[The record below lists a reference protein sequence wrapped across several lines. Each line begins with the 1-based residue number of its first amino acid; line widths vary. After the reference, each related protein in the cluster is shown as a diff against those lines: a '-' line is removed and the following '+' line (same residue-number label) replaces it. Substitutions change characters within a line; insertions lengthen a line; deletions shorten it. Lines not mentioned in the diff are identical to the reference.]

1 VAPAPD
7 PTTEQSS
14 SKPST
19 GPADSPVGSVADD
32 FGANDWLI
40 EQMYEQYVEDP
51 KSVDPSWARYF
62 AEKGAPASAAQ
73 STPGQATQSQQ
84 ARQGQQAA
92 PSRPKQSPATAGQQS
107 TSGTAQQ
114 STAARA
120 PQPSGTRSAPPP
132 SPPSPPSS
140 APAGAAKSAPQ
151 SRVEDR
157 KPAPQQRS
165 TGAGLPAEAP
175 NPAQRPAAGSDEPE
189 KISLRGA
196 PMRTAR
202 NMDDSL
208 TVPTATSV
216 RSLPVKLLVDQRIV
230 INNHL
235 RRARGGKV
243 SFTHIIGYALVQALK
258 QIPDMNVAYDVVDG
272 KPTLIRPRHI
282 NLGLAIDLPR
292 PDGTRQLVVP
302 SIKGAEDLDFAQFWT
317 AYEDIVK
324 RARANKLTV
333 ADFAGTTISLT
344 NPGTIGT
351 NHSVPRL
358 MKGQGAIIGV
368 GSMDYPAEFQGSN
381 PERLASLGVS
391 KVLTLTSTYDHR
403 VIQGALSGE
412 FLAKL
417 HSLLLGEDGF
427 YDEIFTSLRIPTVP
441 IRWAVDRST
450 LHEDQVSK
458 QARVFELINAY
469 RVRGHLMADI
479 DPIEYHLRDHPDL
492 DVQTHEL
499 TLWDLDR
506 EFATGDFADGS
517 GRMTLRKILGILRD
531 AYCRTVGIEY
541 MHIQEREQRRW
552 IQARW
557 ERPHESLPR
566 EEHLRILDKLNEA
579 EVFETFL
586 QTKYVGQKRFSLEGG
601 ESAIALLDEICEQAA
616 DDHLDEV
623 TIGMSHRGR
632 LNALANI
639 VGKSYSQIF
648 REFEGNID
656 PRTVQGS
663 GDVKYHLGAEG
674 KFTSLAGNTIKTS
687 MAANPSHLEAVDP
700 VLEGI
705 ARAKQDILD
714 RGSEYPVLPVL
725 VHGDAA
731 FAGQGV
737 VAETLN
743 MSQLRGYRTGGTIH
757 VVVNNQVGFTTA
769 PSEGRSSTYATD
781 VARMVQAP
789 IFHVNGDDPE
799 ACIQVARLAYDFRR
813 EFNKDVVIDLVCYRT
828 RGHNEGDDP
837 SITQPRMYDL
847 IAKKRSVRKLYAEA
861 LIGRGDITI
870 EDAESV
876 LTRFQSRLESVFEEV
891 RQATTMPADIEYR
904 RVPKYP
910 EKTGAGHGTAIDAE
924 VMKRIADA
932 HLNIP
937 DGFTVHPKV
946 LPQLQ
951 RRAQQIADGPIDW
964 ATGELLALGSL
975 LIEGRTVR
983 LTGQDTR
990 RGTFSQRFAAIVDRK
1005 TADVWIPLAHLD
1017 PDQGK
1022 FHVFNSLLSEYAA
1035 MGFEYG
1041 YSVARPE
1048 ALVLWEAQYGDFS
1061 NGAQTIIDEFI
1072 TAGYSKWGQKSGVV
1086 LLLPHGYE
1094 GQGSD
1099 HSSARI
1105 ERWLQLAAEDA
1116 FVVAQPS
1123 TAASYFHLLRIHAR
1137 SSNHKPLIVMT
1148 PKRMLRM
1155 KAAASDPSEFTAGS
1169 WQPVL
1174 GDPSITQP
1182 EKVRRLILTSGMARW
1197 DLMAERDKQGLGE
1210 EIAVVALER
1219 YYSLPAEQI
1228 AAQLAKYPNL
1238 QEFYWVQYEP
1248 QNQGAWPFLALNLP
1262 GALAELGINRPLVPV
1277 TRPAS
1282 SAPATGSHKVH
1293 EQEQKQLMA
1302 AALG

>member
-1 VAPAPD
+1 MAPAPD
-7 PTTEQSS
+7 PTTAHA
-14 SKPST
+14 PGNGST
-19 GPADSPVGSVADD
+19 GQVATDD

-40 EQMYEQYVEDP
+40 EQMYEQYLADP
-51 KSVDPSWARYF
+51 KSVDPGWTRFF
-62 AEKGAPASAAQ
+62 ADKGAPQSAPIAPAGNGSAGSNGQTTKPVQASPAPAEPAPTKPAPVQ
-73 STPGQATQSQQ
+73 P
-84 ARQGQQAA
+84 AA
-92 PSRPKQSPATAGQQS
+92 PANRPATAPQATSPQATVESKRPS
-107 TSGTAQQ
+107 TNQ
-114 STAARA
+114 RA
-120 PQPSGTRSAPPP
+120 
-132 SPPSPPSS
+132 
-140 APAGAAKSAPQ
+140 
-151 SRVEDR
+151 
-157 KPAPQQRS
+157 
-165 TGAGLPAEAP
+165 TGAGLPADPP
-175 NPAQRPAAGSDEPE
+175 NPAARPETASDEPE
-189 KISLRGA
+189 RIVLRGA
-196 PMRTAR
+196 PMRTAL
-202 NMDDSL
+202 NMDSSL

-216 RSLPVKLLVDQRIV
+216 RSLPVKLLIDQRIV

-235 RRARGGKV
+235 RRSRGGKV

-258 QIPDMNVAYDVVDG
+258 QVPDMNVAYDVVDG

-302 SIKGAEDLDFAQFWT
+302 SVKSAEDLDFAQFWT

-358 MKGQGAIIGV
+358 MNGQGAIIGV

-381 PERLASLGVS
+381 PERLAGLGVS

-417 HSLLLGEDGF
+417 HSLLLGENGF
-427 YDEIFTSLRIPTVP
+427 YDEIFSALRVPTAP

-506 EFATGDFADGS
+506 EFATGEFADGS
-517 GRMTLRKILGILRD
+517 GRMTLRKILSILRD
-531 AYCRTVGIEY
+531 SYCRTVGIEY

-552 IQARW
+552 IQNRV

-601 ESAIALLDEICEQAA
+601 ESAIALLDEVCEQAA
-616 DDHLDEV
+616 DDHLEEV

-674 KFTSLAGNTIKTS
+674 KFTSLDGNTIKTS

-714 RGSEYPVLPVL
+714 RGDEYPVLPVL

-743 MSQLRGYRTGGTIH
+743 LSQLRGYRTGGSIH

-769 PSEGRSSTYATD
+769 PGEGRSSTYATD
-781 VARMVQAP
+781 VARMIQAP

-837 SITQPRMYDL
+837 SITQPLMYDL
-847 IAKKRSVRKLYAEA
+847 ISKKRSVRKLYAEA

-891 RQATTMPADIEYR
+891 RETNSASDDEEYLR
-904 RVPKYP
+904 AAKYP
-910 EKTGAGHGTAIDAE
+910 EKPASNHGTAIDAE
-924 VMKRIADA
+924 TLKRIADA

-975 LIEGRTVR
+975 MIEGRAVR

-1005 TADVWIPLAHLD
+1005 NADVWIPLAHLD
-1017 PDQGK
+1017 PHQGK
-1022 FHVFNSLLSEYAA
+1022 FHVFNSLLSEYAS

-1048 ALVLWEAQYGDFS
+1048 ALVLWEAQYGDFAY
-1061 NGAQTIIDEFI
+1061 GAQTIIDEFI
-1072 TAGYSKWGQKSGVV
+1072 TAGYAKWGQKSGVV

-1094 GQGSD
+1094 GQGPD

-1105 ERWLQLAAEDA
+1105 ERWLQLAADDA

-1123 TAASYFHLLRIHAR
+1123 TAASHFHLLRNHALG
-1137 SSNHKPLIVMT
+1137 SNHKPLIVMT

-1155 KAAASDPSEFTAGS
+1155 KAAASDPSEFTEGS
-1169 WQPVL
+1169 WKPVL
-1174 GDPSITQP
+1174 GDPSIADP
-1182 EKVRRLILTSGMARW
+1182 ARVRKLLLTSGMARW
-1197 DLMAERDKQGLGE
+1197 DLAAERDKQGLGE
-1210 EIAVVALER
+1210 QIAVVGLER
-1219 YYSLPAEQI
+1219 YYPLPAAEI
-1228 AAQLAKYPNL
+1228 AAEIAKYPNL
-1238 QEFYWVQYEP
+1238 EQVTWVQYEP
-1248 QNQGAWPFLALNLP
+1248 KNQGAWPYLALNLP
-1262 GALAELGINRPLVPV
+1262 AELAELGVNRPLVPV